1 MADFEV
7 ISNKWVKA
15 DIIWCHFG
23 LKKGKSD
30 CYRGGGRCLQ
40 TVRRYSYISKRHFL

>member
-7 ISNKWVKA
+7 IPNKGAKA
-15 DIIWCHFG
+15 DNIWHHFE

-40 TVRRYSYISKRHFL
+40 TVRRYNYISKRHF